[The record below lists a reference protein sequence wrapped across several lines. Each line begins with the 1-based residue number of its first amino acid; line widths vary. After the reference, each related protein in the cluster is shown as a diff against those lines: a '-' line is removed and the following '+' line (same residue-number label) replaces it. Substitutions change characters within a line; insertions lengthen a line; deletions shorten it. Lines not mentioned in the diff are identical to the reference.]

1 MGKVLEVFAARIK
14 ELRDEQGFGVRE
26 AAVKMGISHSAIL
39 IYEKKRRTP
48 DIEVCKLFADF
59 YNVNGDYL
67 LGRSDER
74 R

>member
-1 MGKVLEVFAARIK
+1 MGKALEIFAARIK
-14 ELRDEQGFGVRE
+14 ELRDEQGLGLRE
-26 AAVKMGISHSAIL
+26 AAAKMGISHSAIL
-39 IYEKKRRTP
+39 MYKKKKRTP

-67 LGRSDER
+67 LGRTDER